1 MDFQFI
7 DIVFFAMVALF
18 LVLRLRAVLGKR
30 TGTERRHPD
39 PYTGPQPLPR
49 KDGDNV
55 IALPD
60 RADGR
65 PEARSDARA
74 EAPGADP
81 VAEGIAEIRAAD
93 RGFDEQQ
100 FAAGARAAFEMILA
114 AYGAGDTKALRPL
127 LNDEV
132 YGNFAREIERRRQA
146 GEKLDNQIVR
156 MRAADIVEARMDG
169 RNALAT
175 VKFTTDQINVLRD
188 QQGAPLEGQSTAP
201 HEVIDLWTFARDT
214 RSSDPNWL
222 LVATGT
228 AH

>member
-39 PYTGPQPLPR
+39 PYAGAQPLPGR

-55 IALPD
+55 VALPE
-60 RADGR
+60 RGGER
-65 PEARSDARA
+65 PELS
-74 EAPGADP
+74 APDP
-81 VAEGIAEIRAAD
+81 LATGLAEIRAAD
-93 RGFDEQQ
+93 RGFNEQQ
-100 FAAGARAAFEMILA
+100 FAAGARAAFEMILG
-114 AYGAGDTKALRPL
+114 AYAAGDTKALRPL

-132 YGNFAREIERRRQA
+132 HGNFAREIDRRRQA

-169 RNALAT
+169 RNALVT
-175 VKFTTDQINVLRD
+175 VKFTTDQINVLRGP
-188 QQGAPLEGQSTAP
+188 QGAPLEGQSTAP

-214 RSSDPNWL
+214 RSGDPNWL
-222 LVATGT
+222 LVATGS